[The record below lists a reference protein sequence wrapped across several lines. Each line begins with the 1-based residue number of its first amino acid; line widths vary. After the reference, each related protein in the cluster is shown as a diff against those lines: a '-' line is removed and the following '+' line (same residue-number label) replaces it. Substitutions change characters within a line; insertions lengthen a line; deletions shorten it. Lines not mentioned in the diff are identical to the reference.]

1 MVFTLGF
8 IFHLNPSIIKIEFY
22 MEQQTAFTNNYY
34 CTPFFL
40 QTSAYATALHTFR
53 RPRGHEKIGGGVPN
67 VEPSGGLFVIR
78 FAVAMGTII
87 FYLLW
92 GIVRT
97 PTPPPNSLTF
107 SFFSPIFKRF

>member
-1 MVFTLGF
+1 
-8 IFHLNPSIIKIEFY
+8 

-34 CTPFFL
+34 WTPIL
-40 QTSAYATALHTFR
+40 QTCAYATALHTFR

-107 SFFSPIFKRF
+107 SFFSPVFKRF